1 MSANEIHKHERRK
14 LRVSTLN
21 PQFVSYGPEQCRVSG
36 ERGTFCSLGGCFLY
50 VKHAWRSSCQNT
62 LSSALSS
69 RRNIW
74 KNVKVTL
81 QKEFSALADVTM
93 QFGFSIF
100 QLFLT
105 LATSPVSQS
114 RTIYVSFLKK
124 LFLNNV
130 GKDLDPGHL
139 GSDFFNLWNV
149 KTSYTKILALVVL
162 SIKWEEW

>member
-1 MSANEIHKHERRK
+1 MSCG
-14 LRVSTLN
+14 L
-21 PQFVSYGPEQCRVSG
+21 EQCGVSR
-36 ERGTFCSLGGCFLY
+36 ERGTFCSLGWCFLY

-100 QLFLT
+100 QLFLKF
-105 LATSPVSQS
+105 ATSLVSQS
-114 RTIYVSFLKK
+114 WTICFFFKNF
-124 LFLNNV
+124 FLNNV
-130 GKDLDPGHL
+130 GKDLDPCHL
-139 GSDFFNLWNV
+139 GSDFFNLWNLRQV
-149 KTSYTKILALVVL
+149 IQSFWPWLSYL
-162 SIKWEEW
+162 